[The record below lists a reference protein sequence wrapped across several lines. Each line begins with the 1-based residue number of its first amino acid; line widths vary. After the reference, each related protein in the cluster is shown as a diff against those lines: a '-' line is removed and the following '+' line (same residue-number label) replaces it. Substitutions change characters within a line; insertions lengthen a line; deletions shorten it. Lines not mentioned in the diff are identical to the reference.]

1 MAQKNYRRPWD
12 ISPDATNYVFLGE
25 AGCGK
30 SEIAVNLAVELAQ
43 KKEKEVH
50 FFDLDMTK
58 PLFRSREV
66 SDEMEAE
73 GVIVH
78 FETQYY
84 DAPTQAG
91 GVPRHMRSN
100 EMYTILDVGGDYFGA
115 REIGGY
121 APYLNDDNTM
131 VFYMVNPF
139 RPWSA
144 TIDHIDGVL
153 SQIIGMS
160 HVELRRLWF
169 IGNPN
174 VGVSTTAAD
183 VIEGIEALK
192 RVSEGYFDIQFY
204 SVKEDLIPEIPEEY
218 PVFPIK
224 KLFLTYPWEKDM

>member
-1 MAQKNYRRPWD
+1 MLPWD

-30 SEIAVNLAVELAQ
+30 SEIAVNLAMQLVGSGN
-43 KKEKEVH
+43 KEVH

-66 SDEMEAE
+66 ADEMTAA
-73 GVIVH
+73 GVVVH

-100 EMYTILDVGGDYFGA
+100 DMYTILDIGGDYLGA

-131 VFYMVNPF
+131 VFYMINPF
-139 RPWSA
+139 RPWST
-144 TIDHIDGVL
+144 TIEHIDAVL

-160 HVELRRLWF
+160 HVDLKRLWF

-174 VGVSTTAAD
+174 LGRTTTAQD
-183 VIEGIEALK
+183 VIDGIKMLK
-192 RVSEGYFDIQFY
+192 EVSEGYFEIQFY
-204 SVKEDLIPEIPEEY
+204 ACMESLIDKIPEEY
-218 PVFPIK
+218 PVFPVK
-224 KLFLTYPWEKDM
+224 NLFLTYPWDKEFVWDM

>member
-1 MAQKNYRRPWD
+1 MQPWE
-12 ISPDATNYVFLGE
+12 ISPDATNFAFLGE

-30 SEIAVNLAVELAQ
+30 SEIAVNLAMQLA
-43 KKEKEVH
+43 EAGDKEVH

-58 PLFRSREV
+58 PLFRSRDV
-66 SDEMEAE
+66 TDEMKEA

-100 EMYTILDVGGDYFGA
+100 EMYTILDIGGDYLGA

-121 APYLNDDNTM
+121 APYLNSDNTM
-131 VFYMVNPF
+131 VFYMVNPY

-160 HVELRRLWF
+160 HVQLKRLWF

-174 VGVSTTAAD
+174 VGKTTTAED

-192 RVSEGYFDIQFY
+192 KISEGYFDVQFY
-204 SVKEDLIPEIPEEY
+204 ACREDLIDEIPEEH

-224 KLFLTYPWEKDM
+224 KLFLTYPWERDM